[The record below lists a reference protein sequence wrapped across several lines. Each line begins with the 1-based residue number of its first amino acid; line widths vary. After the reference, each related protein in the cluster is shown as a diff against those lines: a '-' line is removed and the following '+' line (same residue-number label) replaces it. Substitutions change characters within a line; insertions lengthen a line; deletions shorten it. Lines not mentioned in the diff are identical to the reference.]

1 MFMKLNILLRNKE
14 IRIVS
19 LFFLAWTLFL
29 SLAGILLINI
39 NAEEANKSYINGNLV
54 LAKRIIELDSGF
66 ESEVIRS
73 LLTSPTEEEI
83 SDSKNILANYGFS
96 EDMDG
101 KYSLILSNT
110 ANKFIGSFLIII
122 IIGGIV
128 YFLVSVR
135 LLKNVFTSISK
146 ISNVAEAVV
155 LGNYDVKIDFIN
167 EDGEISKISYQIE
180 SMIKR
185 LKSIIE
191 ELDSER
197 QNLKNSISDISH
209 QLRTPLAALVMNN
222 SIIEDDEEIQII
234 DVRKLTH
241 KSSYQLE
248 RMAWLIEN
256 LLKMARFD
264 AGVIKMKKKEVEI
277 GKSINEAIKVLNS
290 KINEKDI
297 KLNFNG
303 DKYTIINHDKAWT
316 TEAIVN
322 IVKNAIEH
330 TDSGG
335 KVEIDVHAS
344 ELMLQIKISDNGHGI
359 KEEDLDKIFTRYY
372 KGEDSKNPTSIG
384 IGLALS
390 KKIIEEQGGSISVNS
405 TLNVG
410 TKFTITFLKLIV

>member
-1 MFMKLNILLRNKE
+1 MKLNILLRNKE

-19 LFFLAWTLFL
+19 LFFLAWTLLL

-83 SDSKNILANYGFS
+83 SDSKNVLANYGFS

-222 SIIEDDEEIQII
+222 SIIEDDEEIQIT
-234 DVRKLTH
+234 DVRKLTN

>member
-19 LFFLAWTLFL
+19 LFFLAWTLLL

-83 SDSKNILANYGFS
+83 SDSKNVLANYGFS

-222 SIIEDDEEIQII
+222 SIIEDDEEIQIT
-234 DVRKLTH
+234 DVRKLTN